1 MYIYSS
7 QSESVIWEC
16 HVTLPHSTTAAR
28 SAILYCIGV
37 SVPGGG
43 FGLASKRVVAGQHGA
58 RARAREVAIPRN
70 PSLATTHRNR
80 SLATARNR
88 SLATAKPIATRHLHL
103 AQNVPSVKGPQL
115 PDLDAFHR
123 NASRVCFTGSNKL
136 QGARA
141 RAQDGGSISSNAYLN
156 PSQVLKRRGTSSRG
170 I

>member
-1 MYIYSS
+1 MPT
-7 QSESVIWEC
+7 Q
-16 HVTLPHSTTAAR
+16 
-28 SAILYCIGV
+28 
-37 SVPGGG
+37 
-43 FGLASKRVVAGQHGA
+43 
-58 RARAREVAIPRN
+58 RARARVAIPRN

-141 RAQDGGSISSNAYLN
+141 RAQDGGIISPNAYLN

>member
-1 MYIYSS
+1 MRSS
-7 QSESVIWEC
+7 PSRHAAAPELEGSRERCQ
-16 HVTLPHSTTAAR
+16 HS
-28 SAILYCIGV
+28 
-37 SVPGGG
+37 
-43 FGLASKRVVAGQHGA
+43 A
-58 RARAREVAIPRN
+58 RAVAIPRN
-70 PSLATTHRNR
+70 LATTHRNR

-141 RAQDGGSISSNAYLN
+141 RAQDGGSISPNAYLN
-156 PSQVLKRRGTSSRG
+156 PSQVPKRRGTSSRG

>member
-1 MYIYSS
+1 MRSS
-7 QSESVIWEC
+7 PSRHAAAPELEGSRERCQ
-16 HVTLPHSTTAAR
+16 HSAR
-28 SAILYCIGV
+28 DA
-37 SVPGGG
+37 
-43 FGLASKRVVAGQHGA
+43 
-58 RARAREVAIPRN
+58 AIPRN
-70 PSLATTHRNR
+70 P

-141 RAQDGGSISSNAYLN
+141 PRSW
-156 PSQVLKRRGTSSRG
+156 
-170 I
+170 